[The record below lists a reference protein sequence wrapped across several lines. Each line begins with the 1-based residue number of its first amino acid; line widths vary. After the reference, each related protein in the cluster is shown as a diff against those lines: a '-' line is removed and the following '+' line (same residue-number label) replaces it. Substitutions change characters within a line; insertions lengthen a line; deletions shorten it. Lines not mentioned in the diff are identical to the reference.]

1 MEHYAQSNA
10 VPNQQELRLLQ
21 GAVYTAWKELE
32 ALMDQNI
39 RAEAE
44 QDQIIS
50 KVEGL
55 TQVLVTARK
64 FQEAQDLYI
73 ATITSLSSEF
83 QPQPLFHKT
92 ASTIEQRVAALHHF
106 PIEET
111 KRRDELSAQINA
123 LETEI
128 ELHGL
133 TLQIAQYSTK
143 SRVELITTLQGGI
156 SRLMRSCYPSR
167 RLPPEIWANV
177 FQIRVSGD
185 IDDYLKEPIESFS
198 HTALTLSHVCRSWM
212 SLTTNTP
219 GIWRDIQVHSHNEWT
234 KGRAKLFEHYL
245 SRSNKSSLEF
255 YAEMGNDS
263 RDAERNAAS
272 FFFLSLNPQLP
283 YTQFLN
289 FRSLDITDNYRIH
302 FIKRLI
308 TTTTP
313 DLSYIIPTPKSISVH
328 NLIGAYL
335 AGSQVSELM
344 KSHSVSQ
351 VAIHGSYHTI
361 RDTISYHILT
371 HLTLDTSDR
380 ISSAG
385 LAPCLKSIVELRL
398 MNDEFTVHPNPE
410 RITDLPNL
418 HVLGITPSHQQ
429 ILRLLELPA
438 LQTVILY
445 PTSRSVHLSEES
457 LDSFASL
464 TSKATNLHFYGWS
477 NTSYDCIPSYS
488 TAAFTV
494 EMCKRST
501 RFTSIKFFRSF
512 VGGSFLCKHRAV
524 LGKRRT
530 GTNVALEEIELVH
543 CTGLT
548 RDECEQLSAVVGRI
562 KVFL

>member
-10 VPNQQELRLLQ
+10 VPDQQELRLLQ

-32 ALMDQNI
+32 ALMGQNI

-44 QDQIIS
+44 QDQIIRE
-50 KVEGL
+50 VEGL

-92 ASTIEQRVAALHHF
+92 ASTIEQRVAALRHF

-143 SRVELITTLQGGI
+143 SRVELIATLQGGI
-156 SRLMRSCYPSR
+156 SRLMRNCYPSR
-167 RLPPEIWANV
+167 RLPPEIWASI

-185 IDDYLKEPIESFS
+185 IDDYLKEPIESFP

-219 GIWRDIQVHSHNEWT
+219 GIWRDIQVHSLNEWT
-234 KGRAKLFEHYL
+234 KGRAKLFEHCL

-255 YAEMGNDS
+255 YVEMGNDS
-263 RDAERNAAS
+263 RDAECDAAS
-272 FFFLSLNPQLP
+272 LLFPSLNPQLP
-283 YTQFLN
+283 YPQFLN
-289 FRSLDITDNYRIH
+289 LMSLDITDDYRIH
-302 FIKRLI
+302 FIRRKI

-313 DLSYIIPTPKSISVH
+313 NLSYIIPKPKSISIH
-328 NLIGAYL
+328 NLASAYM
-335 AGSQVSELM
+335 AGWQITELM
-344 KSHSVSQ
+344 SSHSVGQ
-351 VAIHGSYHTI
+351 VAIHGFYHTI
-361 RDTISYHILT
+361 RDSVSYHDLT
-371 HLTLDTSDR
+371 HLTLDTPNK
-380 ISSAG
+380 ISSMGVAQY
-385 LAPCLKSIVELRL
+385 LKSIVELRL
-398 MNDEFTVHPNPE
+398 MNSEFTV
-410 RITDLPNL
+410 TLGTQAVLSLPSL
-418 HVLGITPSHQQ
+418 QVLGITPSHQQ
-429 ILRLLELPA
+429 IQRLLELPA
-438 LQTVILY
+438 LRTVILY
-445 PTSRSVHLSEES
+445 PNSCSHHLVEYS
-457 LDSFASL
+457 LDSLASFI
-464 TSKATNLHFYGWS
+464 SKAANLHFYGWPKP
-477 NTSYDCIPSYS
+477 SYDSCLSSS

-494 EMCKRST
+494 GMCKRPT
-501 RFTSIKFFRSF
+501 KFTSIKFFRSF